1 MAETRGVIATSAP
14 AKVVLSGEYA
24 VLIGAPALVAALDRR
39 VRCRLTVRQQGGW
52 DFRGT
57 GHEMHQR
64 MLRDEVLASPADTLA
79 GIVPQVLR
87 PTETPPHVAV
97 EIDSTACY
105 QGGVKL
111 GIGSSAAVVASFATA
126 LSALAGR
133 RCRLAELL
141 ALHQRLQGGGSGLDV
156 AAAAT
161 GGVIRFETGK
171 AVPVTLPRG
180 LHLRFVFAGHGTAT
194 APMLARFH
202 AWRSGEMPA
211 ALRALKHAAGQ
222 VAAEASVGVAAAH
235 FLESL
240 ALNAE
245 ALMHMD
251 DAAGIGIFGPAHRT
265 AARLAAK
272 SGVVYKPCGAG
283 GGDIGVAAS
292 DSVERLGAFLAD
304 TAEAGLT
311 PIAASIDPDG
321 VG

>member
-1 MAETRGVIATSAP
+1 MAETPGVIETSAP

-24 VLIGAPALVAALDRR
+24 VLVGAPALVAALDRR

-52 DFRGT
+52 EFLGT

-64 MLRDEVLASPADTLA
+64 MPRDEVLASPADTLA

-87 PTETPPHVAV
+87 ATETPPHVGV

-105 QGGVKL
+105 LDGVKL

-141 ALHQRLQGGGSGLDV
+141 AMHERLQGGGSGLDV
-156 AAAAT
+156 AAAVT
-161 GGVIRFETGK
+161 GGVIRFATGR
-171 AVPVTLPRG
+171 AVPVELPRD
-180 LHLRFVFAGHGTAT
+180 LRLRFVFAGHGTAT

-202 AWRSGEMPA
+202 AWRKGETPA
-211 ALRALKHAAGQ
+211 ALRALEHAAGQ
-222 VAAEASVGVAAAH
+222 VAARASVGIAADH
-235 FLESL
+235 FLEAL

-245 ALMHMD
+245 ALWRMD
-251 DAAGIGIFGPAHRT
+251 EAAGIGIFGPEHKT
-265 AARLAAK
+265 AARLGAK
-272 SGVVYKPCGAG
+272 SGIVYKPCGAG

-292 DSVERLGAFLAD
+292 DSVERLDAFLAD
-304 TAEAGLT
+304 VAEAGLT
-311 PIAASIDPDG
+311 PVTASIDPNG

>member
-1 MAETRGVIATSAP
+1 MAATTNVIETSAP

-24 VLIGAPALVAALDRR
+24 VLLGAPALVAALDRR

-52 DFRGT
+52 EFLGT

-64 MLRDEVLASPADTLA
+64 MPRDEVLGSPADTLA

-87 PTETPPHVAV
+87 RSEAPPHVGV

-105 QGGVKL
+105 LNGVKL

-141 ALHQRLQGGGSGLDV
+141 ALHGRLQGGGSGLDV
-156 AAAAT
+156 AAAVT
-161 GGVIRFETGK
+161 GGVIRFRAGK
-171 AVPVTLPRG
+171 AVPVELPRDLG
-180 LHLRFVFAGHGTAT
+180 LAFVFAGHGTAT

-202 AWRSGEMPA
+202 AWRKGEMPA
-211 ALRALKHAAGQ
+211 ELRALEHAAGE
-222 VAAEASVGVAAAH
+222 VAARASVGVVADH
-235 FLESL
+235 FLEAL

-245 ALMHMD
+245 ALRRMD
-251 DAAGIGIFGPAHRT
+251 EAAGIGIFGPAHKT
-265 AARLAAK
+265 AARLAAEW
-272 SGVVYKPCGAG
+272 SVVYKPCGAG

-292 DSVERLGAFLAD
+292 GSPERLDAFLAAS
-304 TAEAGLT
+304 TEAGLT
-311 PIAASIDPDG
+311 PVAASIDPDG
-321 VG
+321 VA

>member
-1 MAETRGVIATSAP
+1 MAELPGVIETSAP

-24 VLIGAPALVAALDRR
+24 VLVGAPALVAALDRR

-52 DFRGT
+52 EFLGT
-57 GHEMHQR
+57 GHDMHER
-64 MLRDEVLASPADTLA
+64 ISRNEVLASPADTLA

-87 PTETPPHVAV
+87 PDETPPHVSI

-105 QGGVKL
+105 LNGVKL

-126 LSALAGR
+126 LATLAGR
-133 RCRLAELL
+133 RCQLAELL
-141 ALHQRLQGGGSGLDV
+141 ALHGHLQGGGSGLDV

-161 GGVIRFETGK
+161 GGVIRFTTGK
-171 AVPVTLPRG
+171 ATSVELPRD

-194 APMLARFH
+194 APMLTRFH
-202 AWRSGEMPA
+202 AWRGGDTPA
-211 ALRALKHAAGQ
+211 ALRTLKHAAGE
-222 VAAEASVGVAAAH
+222 VSARASANIAADH
-235 FLESL
+235 FLEAL

-245 ALMHMD
+245 ALKRMD
-251 DAAGIGIFGPAHRT
+251 EAAGIGIFGPAHKT
-265 AARLAAK
+265 AARLAAQ

-292 DSVERLGAFLAD
+292 NNPERLDAFLAA
-304 TAEAGLT
+304 TTEAGLT
-311 PIAASIDPDG
+311 PIAANIDRKG